1 MISLISKHKNFS
13 HLKKFIRIKNFDFEE
28 NYKNLIEYVFFVL
41 QSFFNQESKM
51 ESSFL
56 ILIFGL
62 FFNEIYIPIFQKLP
76 EELKKKEADAEKQSA
91 MNCELE
97 ILTDEREKIIKSDQ
111 NNPSILFRIQMSNLN
126 PIEIICLLE
135 DINDFIKDFSV
146 NSFDIKRDLLRDI
159 SARLG
164 VLLFPDNQDTQKIIQ
179 SLFAIV
185 QQDFDNVGPELFNLM
200 GIDKQTFKTIKNLLI
215 EFKKILEAPE
225 TFVTKKIE
233 YLTNSVSGKNI
244 SSLDVIKDKLKMDK
258 DMEAK
263 DLFKVFDID
272 KSGRINIDE
281 FKLLTKRLN
290 MTLSDHRIREIFT
303 SVKGEKIKESQELD
317 EMEFDKALGYLQ
329 EKSIMLTLEY
339 LGITKEVLFGIL
351 LWLTLLLLIL
361 FAFIFVGIAAFAVG
375 GTFGSIIN
383 SMFPIGLKF

>member
-1 MISLISKHKNFS
+1 MK
-13 HLKKFIRIKNFDFEE
+13 
-28 NYKNLIEYVFFVL
+28 
-41 QSFFNQESKM
+41 
-51 ESSFL
+51 SSFL
-56 ILIFGL
+56 VQIFGL
-62 FFNEIYIPIFQKLP
+62 FFNEIYILIFQNLP
-76 EELKKKEADAEKQSA
+76 EELKKSELEAEKESA
-91 MNCELE
+91 KNCEVETLKY
-97 ILTDEREKIIKSDQ
+97 ERNKIINSVQD
-111 NNPSILFRIQMSNLN
+111 NPSILFRIQMSKLN
-126 PIEIICLLE
+126 PNKIICLLE
-135 DINDFIKDFSV
+135 DIYDFIKDFGV
-146 NSFDIKRDLLRDI
+146 NSHEIKRDLLKDI
-159 SARLG
+159 STRLG
-164 VLLFPDNQDTQKIIQ
+164 VLLFPDNHDTQKIIE

-215 EFKKILEAPE
+215 EFESILEPSE
-225 TFVTKKIE
+225 TFVTKKID
-233 YLTNSVSGKNI
+233 YLTNCICGKNI

-317 EMEFDKALGYLQ
+317 EIEFEKALGYLQ

-351 LWLTLLLLIL
+351 IWLTLLLLIL
-361 FAFIFVGIAAFAVG
+361 FAFIFVGIAAFTVG

-383 SMFPIGLKF
+383 SLFPIGLNSFYFQ